1 MSSPFGRWSFRF
13 LRFCQA
19 RTQVEPDHFG
29 ERHREMREA
38 VRVDRD
44 ALNPLDLALA
54 QGALDGGAGLSAV
67 QDDWLIVED
76 APLVEHVSV
85 SPNGKGP
92 APRIDPCRP
101 EVARCLQAHH
111 VGRGEQTA
119 SPEARDAML
128 AHEAQYRVICRPQPS
143 LHLDLEHH
151 LPKAVGCQRGHH
163 AHQFGGRKIGAEP
176 HEGGVERHQ
185 FPFRP
190 GRPAKKGPPPAEL
203 CGEPMTFGRSRN
215 G

>member
-1 MSSPFGRWSFRF
+1 MRRRHCRWDRGNRTKAVERRARGIPAVLDRGAEPKQSFPTAADCPPGNGFGHDWPQDMRDFQPSWK
-13 LRFCQA
+13 
-19 RTQVEPDHFG
+19 VEPSCLQSRQPRAQIEPDELG

-44 ALNPLDLALA
+44 AFDPLDLALA

-111 VGRGEQTA
+111 VGRGEQPA
-119 SPEARDAML
+119 PPKGSDAML
-128 AHEAQYRVICRPQPS
+128 AHEAQQPR
-143 LHLDLEHH
+143 H
-151 LPKAVGCQRGHH
+151 LPRAAVS
-163 AHQFGGRKIGAEP
+163 
-176 HEGGVERHQ
+176 
-185 FPFRP
+185 
-190 GRPAKKGPPPAEL
+190 PP
-203 CGEPMTFGRSRN
+203 RS
-215 G
+215 